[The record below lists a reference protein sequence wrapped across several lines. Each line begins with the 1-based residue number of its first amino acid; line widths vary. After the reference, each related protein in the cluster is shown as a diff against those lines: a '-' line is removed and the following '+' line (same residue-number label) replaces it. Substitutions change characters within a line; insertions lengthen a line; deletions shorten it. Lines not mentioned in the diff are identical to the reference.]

1 MVCSKYQVVPS
12 VLFLSKIISLPLN
25 ASLLMGEFR
34 PAKQL
39 VLVQASPMSDFFV
52 PSVVV
57 AVTRNKWFVVNN
69 NGPNFSFTADAKS
82 ISACRKPRISP

>member
-1 MVCSKYQVVPS
+1 MVE
-12 VLFLSKIISLPLN
+12 L
-25 ASLLMGEFR
+25 R

-39 VLVQASPMSDFFV
+39 VWVQASPNSDVFV

-57 AVTRNKWFVVNN
+57 AVTGNKWFVVNN

-82 ISACRKPRISP
+82 ISACRKPIISP